1 MANKAAKQLARAN
14 TATLN
19 RTHIITLA
27 LHTLFILYRL
37 LYRTGSWSKYATL
50 SLPSLVVEVYLERL
64 GRPKYSSPSG
74 GGGDG
79 GSSVLVSAGEDMEA
93 KGVTE
98 YMWDIV
104 YVTWGVLG
112 LVGVVGEWGW
122 WVLAIVPIYAV
133 YLAVGMYRG
142 MSGLMPGMSSSS
154 SPSAAAAA
162 PEGLRSNRQKKAEKR
177 GGQKVRYN

>member
-19 RTHIITLA
+19 RTHLTTLT

-37 LYRTGSWSKYATL
+37 LYRSGSWSKYVIL
-50 SLPSLVVEVYLERL
+50 SLPSLVIEMYLERL
-64 GRPKYSSPSG
+64 GRPKYAP
-74 GGGDG
+74 GGDG
-79 GSSVLVSAGEDMEA
+79 MLVSAGEDMEA

-112 LVGVVGEWGW
+112 LVGVAGEWGW
-122 WVLAIVPIYAV
+122 WVWAIVPMYAI

-142 MSGLMPGMSSSS
+142 MSGMIPGMPTAATA
-154 SPSAAAAA
+154 PSEALSTGAQ
-162 PEGLRSNRQKKAEKR
+162 SNRQKKAEKR
-177 GGQKVRYN
+177 GGQKIRYN

>member
-19 RTHIITLA
+19 RTHLTTLA
-27 LHTLFILYRL
+27 LHTLFILYHL
-37 LYRTGSWSKYATL
+37 LYRSGSWSKYVIL
-50 SLPSLVVEVYLERL
+50 SLPSLVIEVYLERL
-64 GRPKYSSPSG
+64 GRPKYVSG
-74 GGGDG
+74 GNG
-79 GSSVLVSAGEDMEA
+79 GSLVLVSAGEDMEA

-112 LVGVVGEWGW
+112 LVGVAGEWGW
-122 WVLAIVPIYAV
+122 WVWAIVPMYAV
-133 YLAVGMYRG
+133 YLAVGMHRG
-142 MSGLMPGMSSSS
+142 MNGMMMPGMS
-154 SPSAAAAA
+154 PPATAAA
-162 PEGLRSNRQKKAEKR
+162 PEGLQSNRQRKAEKR

>member
-19 RTHIITLA
+19 RTHLTTLV

-37 LYRTGSWSKYATL
+37 LYRSGSWRKYVIL
-50 SLPSLVVEVYLERL
+50 SLPSLVIEVYLERL
-64 GRPKYSSPSG
+64 GRPKYASG
-74 GGGDG
+74 GNGGPP
-79 GSSVLVSAGEDMEA
+79 VLVSAGEDMEG

-112 LVGVVGEWGW
+112 LVGVAGEWGW
-122 WVLAIVPIYAV
+122 WVWAIVPMYAV

-142 MSGLMPGMSSSS
+142 MSGMMPGMS
-154 SPSAAAAA
+154 PPAATAT
-162 PEGLRSNRQKKAEKR
+162 PEGPQSNRQRKAEKR

>member
-19 RTHIITLA
+19 HAHITTLV

-37 LYRTGSWSKYATL
+37 LYRSGSWSKYAAL
-50 SLPSLVVEVYLERL
+50 SLPSLVVEIYLERL
-64 GRPKYSSPSG
+64 GRPKYSSP
-74 GGGDG
+74 GGDG
-79 GSSVLVSAGEDMEA
+79 VLVSAGEDMEA

-133 YLAVGMYRG
+133 YLAVGMYRS
-142 MSGLMPGMSSSS
+142 MSGLMPGMSSS

-162 PEGLRSNRQKKAEKR
+162 PEGPRSNRQKKAEKK